1 MTSFD
6 PDMPFENATP
16 IGRPI
21 DRSLAGRKGGG
32 LWFNDRTELAQ
43 ARTLAGWIMI
53 LAEDRGLDD
62 RQLAVATGLDLEDVR
77 AVREGAVAMLPPRLL
92 NGALARL
99 EGRND
104 EGRLQ

>member
-16 IGRPI
+16 IGRPG
-21 DRSLAGRKGGG
+21 AG
-32 LWFNDRTELAQ
+32 LWFNNRTELAQ
-43 ARTLAGWIMI
+43 ARTLAGWITL
-53 LAEDRGLDD
+53 LAEDRELDD
-62 RQLAVATGLDLEDVR
+62 RQLAVATGLDIEDVR
-77 AVREGAVAMLPPRLL
+77 AVREGAVTMLPPRLL
-92 NGALARL
+92 NRALARL

>member
-16 IGRPI
+16 IGRP
-21 DRSLAGRKGGG
+21 GGS
-32 LWFNDRTELAQ
+32 LWFNDRAGLAQ
-43 ARTLAGWIMI
+43 ARTLAGWITL

-62 RQLAVATGLDLEDVR
+62 RQLAAVTGLDPEDVR
-77 AVREGAVAMLPPRLL
+77 AVRDGAVAMLPPRLL
-92 NGALARL
+92 NRALARL

>member
-16 IGRPI
+16 IGR
-21 DRSLAGRKGGG
+21 LGGG
-32 LWFNDRTELAQ
+32 VWFNDRTQLAQ
-43 ARTLAGWIMI
+43 ARTLAGWITL
-53 LAEDRGLDD
+53 LAEDRDLDD
-62 RQLAVATGLDLEDVR
+62 RQLAAATGLDIEDVR

-92 NGALARL
+92 NRALARL

>member
-16 IGRPI
+16 VGRTGVHR
-21 DRSLAGRKGGG
+21 DGG
-32 LWFNDRTELAQ
+32 LWFNDRTELLQ
-43 ARTLAGWIMI
+43 ARTLAGWITL

-62 RQLAVATGLDLEDVR
+62 CQLAAVTGLDVEDAR
-77 AVREGAVAMLPPRLL
+77 AVRDGAVAMLPPRLL
-92 NGALARL
+92 NRALARL